1 MSQVLV
7 SLSVHKFMK
16 SLGAY
21 APKNSQM
28 NLGSLTILYAASECS
43 TVYSFIRTHKV
54 GPSSLP

>member
-43 TVYSFIRTHKV
+43 TVYSFIGLTR
-54 GPSSLP
+54 